1 MKLTI
6 SPSEDQ
12 ATQVHPYYAVSV
24 EYPCDDTATAKQLV
38 EMFYQ
43 AMCGMGY
50 EPNTAIK
57 TIQDFTL

>member
-12 ATQVHPYYAVSV
+12 STEKHPYFSV
-24 EYPCDDTATAKQLV
+24 TVECQYDDTTTASQLV

-50 EPNTAIK
+50 EPNTALK
-57 TIQDFTL
+57 TIQDFKL